1 MGVPA
6 GSLSD
11 TYTRKLYDH
20 VSKITGDTF
29 VVINKPGADQLIAY
43 QQFIEESKTN
53 PNVIYSSGTSS
64 LVASYALHSEL
75 KLKPLTDTQSL
86 FTVLRVHYYIVAR
99 TDSPVNSFKDI
110 KGKLNVGSSN
120 ATSTTLFNT
129 ANFDKQVQM
138 IPFKGDNDLILS
150 LLQREID
157 LASVISINPLLQTN
171 KDKIKI
177 VGNFNPVVGAVGY
190 SIPNNFSADHAQ
202 SINRALNQ
210 VVQHPDIKQWFVTT
224 MGSAPVGGSPAD
236 YNAILLN
243 FKKQLSITTK

>member
-1 MGVPA
+1 
-6 GSLSD
+6 
-11 TYTRKLYDH
+11 
-20 VSKITGDTF
+20 
-29 VVINKPGADQLIAY
+29 
-43 QQFIEESKTN
+43 
-53 PNVIYSSGTSS
+53 
-64 LVASYALHSEL
+64 
-75 KLKPLTDTQSL
+75 
-86 FTVLRVHYYIVAR
+86 
-99 TDSPVNSFKDI
+99 
-110 KGKLNVGSSN
+110 
-120 ATSTTLFNT
+120 
-129 ANFDKQVQM
+129 M

-243 FKKQLSITTK
+243 FKKQLSINTK